1 VESARSIVWIASY
14 PKSGNTWLRFL
25 ICNLAFGPVE
35 SAADLNQLAPDLHEL
50 RAEPN
55 FAGQRILL
63 KTHFP
68 RSIRL
73 PYIERS
79 AAAVYVVR
87 DPADVMLSNFHYSMR
102 SAGPANAAAADLPAY
117 LERFLAARGD
127 PRWAQLG
134 MGTWEENV
142 RSWLEPAR
150 EFPIL
155 RLRYEDLLANT
166 AQAAGVLCQFVGLS
180 RTADEIGA
188 AVAASSFDRMRAIE
202 EADIQARRVG
212 IFYKPYLA
220 QPIGSGLRFM
230 RAGRVRQAAIALSA
244 EQRERFDQ
252 VFGPWRRQLGY
263 ID

>member
-1 VESARSIVWIASY
+1 VESPRSIVWIASY

-35 SAADLNQLAPDLHEL
+35 SAADLNELAPDLHEL
-50 RAEPN
+50 RADPN

-68 RSIRL
+68 RSPRL
-73 PYIERS
+73 PFVERS

-102 SAGPANAAAADLPAY
+102 SAGTANAAADLPAY

-127 PRWAQLG
+127 PRWVQLG

-150 EFPIL
+150 DFPIL
-155 RLRYEDLLANT
+155 RLRYEDMLANT
-166 AQAAGVLCQFVGLS
+166 QQAAGTLCQFLGLP
-180 RTADEIGA
+180 RTAGEIA
-188 AVAASSFDRMRAIE
+188 TAVSASSFSRMREIE
-202 EADIQARRVG
+202 AADIEARRVG

-220 QPIGSGLRFM
+220 QPIESGLRFM
-230 RAGRVRQAAIALSA
+230 RAGRVGQAAAALSA
-244 EQRERFDQ
+244 EQCERFDQ
-252 VFGPWRRQLGY
+252 VFGAWRRQLGY
-263 ID
+263 L